1 MADLHL
7 TDLGHIIEGTVEAD
21 PLSEKLSIRT
31 VDAEG
36 KPQSIDLDE
45 LVRRY
50 AGKEVKLTLASLENL
65 QKIQTALGDGA
76 GVMGVMPED
85 VPGATFQRTFKQKSR
100 S

>member
-7 TDLGHIIEGTVEAD
+7 TDLGHIIEGFVEAD

-31 VDAEG
+31 VDSDG
-36 KPQSIDLDE
+36 KPQSIVLDE

-50 AGKEVKLTLASLENL
+50 VGKEVKLTLASLEQI
-65 QKIQTALGDGA
+65 QKIQTALGDGV

-85 VPGATFQRTFKQKSR
+85 VPGATFQRTFR
-100 S
+100 SKK